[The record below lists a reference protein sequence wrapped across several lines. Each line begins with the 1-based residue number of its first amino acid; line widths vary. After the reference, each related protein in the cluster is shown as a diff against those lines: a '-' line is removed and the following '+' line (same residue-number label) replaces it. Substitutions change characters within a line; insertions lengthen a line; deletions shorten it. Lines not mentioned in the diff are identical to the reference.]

1 MCTWKPCTPSA
12 LKHGSASEPTTPLYP
27 LNLSPHS
34 SPRSKVASSAAKEDS
49 MCKPAHLYAYFCDI
63 AQNLDLLHKDLQSTT
78 MLWKVQCA
86 PALSY
91 KMLHLITL
99 LRTECFIKYSYTLQ
113 GTTCLI
119 LLLRLPLRSISTTSR
134 YDVSKLCTVDK
145 AQYPHFKVPLHPAI
159 SKEPFKACTNGSGT
173 VRLNGKVQVSPIL
186 EKF

>member
-1 MCTWKPCTPSA
+1 MCTWKPCRPSA

-78 MLWKVQCA
+78 MFWKVQCA
-86 PALSY
+86 LALSY

-99 LRTECFIKYSYTLQ
+99 LKTECFIKYSYTLQ
-113 GTTCLI
+113 GTTCFCNIASKTTTTQHQHHFSVRCIKTLHC
-119 LLLRLPLRSISTTSR
+119 RQSTISTPR
-134 YDVSKLCTVDK
+134 YGMHEWKWHCKTEWES
-145 AQYPHFKVPLHPAI
+145 A
-159 SKEPFKACTNGSGT
+159 SEPPF
-173 VRLNGKVQVSPIL
+173 
-186 EKF
+186 

>member
-1 MCTWKPCTPSA
+1 MQLHVHMKTMYTLGTQARKCKWAHHSTI
-12 LKHGSASEPTTPLYP
+12 
-27 LNLSPHS
+27 SPQ
-34 SPRSKVASSAAKEDS
+34 PF
-49 MCKPAHLYAYFCDI
+49 PA
-63 AQNLDLLHKDLQSTT
+63 LQSQKQGSIICRKRRQYVQTGSLVCIL
-78 MLWKVQCA
+78 LWHCA
-86 PALSY
+86 KLRPAAQRSTKYNNACALALSY

-99 LRTECFIKYSYTLQ
+99 LKTEWFIKYSYTLQ

-119 LLLRLPLRSISTTSR
+119 LLLRLPPRRISTTSR

>member
-78 MLWKVQCA
+78 MLVPLLYPTKCSIWLHYWK
-86 PALSY
+86 L
-91 KMLHLITL
+91 LH
-99 LRTECFIKYSYTLQ
+99 
-113 GTTCLI
+113 TT
-119 LLLRLPLRSISTTSR
+119 R
-134 YDVSKLCTVDK
+134 YDVFNIASKTTTT
-145 AQYPHFKVPLHPAI
+145 QNQHHFSVRCIKTLHCRQSTI
-159 SKEPFKACTNGSGT
+159 STLQSASAPCD
-173 VRLNGKVQVSPIL
+173 L
-186 EKF
+186 ERTL